1 MSEDA
6 PVNIGAALVRPFAV
20 HQRVLSMQI
29 KLQRWAV
36 TDGGRRFDDVFN
48 LVADP
53 CFLDAAWAQGRENRG
68 ANTAVGPRCGG
79 SRFPRPAAR
88 SASWASRP
96 VPIVSCRPH

>member
-53 CFLDAAWAQGRENRG
+53 CFLVAAWERVRENRG
-68 ANTAVGPRCGG
+68 AKTAGVDRATVVRSRNPPTVRKGFWNDCG
-79 SRFPRPAAR
+79 RN
-88 SASWASRP
+88 
-96 VPIVSCRPH
+96 